1 MPDNDANHSRL
12 AALQPLW
19 IKVILMTRLQAA
31 GMTGRLPYLVST
43 VMPR

>member
-19 IKVILMTRLQAA
+19 IKVILMTRLQTATPWLFRVRVEI
-31 GMTGRLPYLVST
+31 GL
-43 VMPR
+43 